1 MDAKVTSPFV
11 DKHTGRV
18 YQKDDLFQGDAERV
32 SELIK
37 WGYVEVIAKKKEEPH
52 ETEEIHA
59 ETGPKKGSR
68 RKK

>member
-18 YQKDDLFQGDAERV
+18 YQKGDPFQGDAERV

-37 WGYVEVIAKKKEEPH
+37 GGYVEVIAKKKEEPH
-52 ETEEIHA
+52 EAEEIHA
-59 ETGPKKGSR
+59 EAGEKKGSR

>member
-18 YQKDDLFQGDAERV
+18 YQKDETFQGDAERV

-37 WGYVEVIAKKKEEPH
+37 WGYVEVIAKKKEEPR
-52 ETEEIHA
+52 EAEEVHA
-59 ETGPKKGSR
+59 EASPKKGSR